1 MTVRRGTRADVA
13 AAADTL
19 ALAFTG
25 YVWSDWTIQADGQED
40 RLRRGFAL
48 ILEHAI
54 VPHAELWVT
63 DDCAAAAIWTP
74 PQPDPQLREAFR
86 AIAAELDDVAGDRA
100 AANDAAEAQVARI
113 RPSEPAWYLASV
125 GTRPYRQREGLGAAV
140 LAPVLAR
147 GERAYLETSAE
158 ENLRFYRRLGF
169 EVVAETVIEGGGP
182 PVWGMLRH

>member
-1 MTVRRGTRADVA
+1 MVRRGTHADVE

-19 ALAFTG
+19 AAAFTG
-25 YVWSDWTIQADGQED
+25 YIWSDWTIEADDQEG

-54 VPHAELWVT
+54 VPYAELWVT

-74 PQPDPQLREAFR
+74 PEPDPRLREAFR
-86 AIAAELDDVAGDRA
+86 AIASELDDVAGDRA
-100 AANDAAEAQVARI
+100 AANDAAEAQVAGL
-113 RPSEPAWYLASV
+113 RPAGPFWYLASI
-125 GTRPYRQREGLGAAV
+125 GTRPERQREGLGAAV

-158 ENLRFYRRLGF
+158 DNLRFYARLGF
-169 EVVAETVIEGGGP
+169 EVVGETVIEGGGP
-182 PVWGMLRH
+182 PVWAMLRP